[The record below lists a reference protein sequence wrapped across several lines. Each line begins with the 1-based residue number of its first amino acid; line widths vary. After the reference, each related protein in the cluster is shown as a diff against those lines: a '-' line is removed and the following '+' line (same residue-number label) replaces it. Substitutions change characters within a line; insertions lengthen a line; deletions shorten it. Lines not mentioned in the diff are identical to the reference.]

1 MFSVHLIRVQIK
13 IMSLTQDKEGFK
25 IMKKLFINTRK
36 NKNGITL
43 ISLVVTIIIL
53 LILSGI
59 SIAMLNG
66 ENRNT

>member
-1 MFSVHLIRVQIK
+1 MYNLI
-13 IMSLTQDKEGFK
+13 L
-25 IMKKLFINTRK
+25 K
-36 NKNGITL
+36 NKSNNNGITL